1 MKSEKICSERQLD
14 HNFLLLRNATDFAK
28 IAGIE
33 NRVTANG
40 ILSQLWKG
48 GLIRKVRE
56 GSGRTPAVYALA
68 ELINITEGRT
78 VMPEIVVERSA

>member
-1 MKSEKICSERQLD
+1 MI
-14 HNFLLLRNATDFAK
+14 NPTDSAR

-48 GLIRKVRE
+48 KLIRKVRE

-78 VMPEIVVERSA
+78 VMPEMVAAPQA